1 MQSRRGLRARATSCS
16 TSGKKCHASS
26 SPTLSSCLAVTGA
39 STAGSVRADAKY
51 VEQYPHR
58 RRSVRR
64 ARGIPRCWWKAP
76 ARHLPTALLP
86 ALRQQ
91 NAHVASTQM
100 IGWIPMTTSRR
111 DWSAQ
116 RSHVTNHL
124 IHNPMAVLL
133 ASQCGCGAFSLPLM
147 TFPRAHNLQHYT
159 RRAAAEMSRSCL
171 YQSLYHRDA
180 DLCGCITADCL
191 VYIVVKIVLFCCTWF
206 VVSAKGRPTSCHLV
220 SCCSELNTNCCVR
233 VMTWNVH
240 NNLRNTSY
248 NFIAG

>member
-1 MQSRRGLRARATSCS
+1 MQSRRGLRARAMNCS

-86 ALRQQ
+86 AHRQQ
-91 NAHVASTQM
+91 NAHVASTRM
-100 IGWIPMTTSRR
+100 IGWIPMTTAMMTSRR

-133 ASQCGCGAFSLPLM
+133 ASHCGCGAFSLPLM

-159 RRAAAEMSRSCL
+159 RRAAAEMSLSRL
-171 YQSLYHRDA
+171 YEILYHRDA

-191 VYIVVKIVLFCCTWF
+191 VYIIVNCFVLLYMVCC
-206 VVSAKGRPTSCHLV
+206 C
-220 SCCSELNTNCCVR
+220 
-233 VMTWNVH
+233 
-240 NNLRNTSY
+240 
-248 NFIAG
+248 